1 MSLVGSSEWR
11 AYAPLSRCFIPTFV
25 KRAAERFAVLG
36 VLVVLVACARSPT
49 VTSKSELRSIG
60 RQASYE
66 RSIVGDAHV
75 AKLETPSYGV
85 ASYYDEGTQTASGED
100 FDPQALT
107 AAHPNLP
114 FGTKLRVTN
123 VATGKSVIV
132 RVNDR
137 GPFVPGRIVDVSHSA
152 AAALGMIGQ
161 GTAKVKVDVVQ

>member
-1 MSLVGSSEWR
+1 MSVQHVAGRLAV
-11 AYAPLSRCFIPTFV
+11 FV
-25 KRAAERFAVLG
+25 SLAVLA
-36 VLVVLVACARSPT
+36 ACAQSPT
-49 VTSKSELRSIG
+49 VTSKSEMHSMG
-60 RQASYE
+60 RQASPE
-66 RSIVGDAHV
+66 RPVVGNNQV
-75 AKLETPSYGV
+75 ALGATSYGL
-85 ASYYDEGTQTASGED
+85 ASYYEDGTQTANGEN

-107 AAHPNLP
+107 AAHPDLP

-152 AAALGMIGQ
+152 AAALGIIEQ